1 MTDNATLAFDRSDT
15 ISVSNVISGSGAVAQ
30 SGIGTTI
37 LTGGQQLRRLD
48 GRQRRRAGVG
58 ASARS
63 PVISGGGANISGR
76 QDRLR
81 LRHRLRSGNDHPG
94 AAGGEL

>member
-15 ISVSNVISGSGAVAQ
+15 ISASNVISGSGAVAQ
-30 SGIGTTI
+30 SGVGTTI
-37 LTGGQQLRRLD
+37 LTGANSYG
-48 GRQRRRAGVG
+48 GSTAVSAGVLEL
-58 ASARS
+58 AAAARS
-63 PVISGGGANISGR
+63 PVISGGGANISAR
-76 QDRLR
+76 RDRLR